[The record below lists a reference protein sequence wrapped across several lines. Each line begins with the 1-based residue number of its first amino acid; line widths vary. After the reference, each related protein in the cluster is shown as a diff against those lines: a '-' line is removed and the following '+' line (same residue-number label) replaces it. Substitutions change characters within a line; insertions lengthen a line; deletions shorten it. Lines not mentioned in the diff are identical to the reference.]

1 MKGGLDFSPWH
12 HRQRPASLSVV
23 TFILFGAICGVA
35 GFGLGNYLVDREARE
50 AIELFNQISAEK
62 TALISEVGVL
72 SRQLSILESASQVD
86 RLSVQKTQKRL
97 ADMQAKLGE
106 LKEKL
111 GFYQRIMAPEKAK
124 EGLYIQ
130 DFHLIP
136 LPEMKS
142 HKFMLT
148 LAQGV
153 GKKRAI
159 KGSIS
164 LSIRGQIKGDDKVL
178 QLKELN
184 TEHKSSIPFSFRYFQ
199 TITRDLILPDDFVPR
214 ALQLNLKPSGKKT
227 EGVEKVWNW
236 NELTTTEF

>member
-12 HRQRPASLSVV
+12 HRQGPASLSVV

-35 GFGLGNYLVDREARE
+35 GFGLGSYLVDREASE
-50 AIELFNQISAEK
+50 AIELFNQLSAEK
-62 TALISEVGVL
+62 VALTSEVGVL
-72 SRQLSILESASQVD
+72 KQQLSILESASQVD
-86 RLSVQKTQKRL
+86 RLSVQQTQKRL
-97 ADMQAKLGE
+97 TDMQARLGE
-106 LKEKL
+106 SKEKL
-111 GFYQRIMAPEKAK
+111 GFYQRIMAPEKAN

-130 DFHLIP
+130 DFRLIP
-136 LPEMKS
+136 LPEINR

-164 LSIRGQIKGDDKVL
+164 LSIRGQVKGDDKVL
-178 QLKELN
+178 QFKELN
-184 TEHKSSIPFSFRYFQ
+184 AEHKSSISFSFRYFQ
-199 TITRDLILPDDFVPR
+199 TITRDLILPDDFVPQ
-214 ALQLNLKPSGKKT
+214 ALQVNLKPSGKKA

-236 NELTTTEF
+236 NELTTTAF